1 MTLVYGALNSIGDSV
16 ITFVVNGVEQNLNFG
31 GVISPIITP
40 VLHAYF
46 DLFSGLIQTTVFLF
60 LSMIFIANEGPEDDE
75 EFVTEG
81 GKR

>member
-1 MTLVYGALNSIGDSV
+1 MTLVYSAMNNIGDTV
-16 ITFVVNGVEQNLNFG
+16 VTFVSNGVEQNLHLG
-31 GVISPIITP
+31 GIISPIVTP
-40 VLHAYF
+40 ILHAYF
-46 DLFSGLIQTTVFLF
+46 DLFSGLIQTVVFLF